1 MVADELARPGGQCDE
16 AAGTAAGAAVPGVR
30 PLLAAVCPDP
40 QGEPG
45 GAAAQVG
52 TRHVTGTAAAVSD
65 TCNVTYLQHCV

>member
-16 AAGTAAGAAVPGVR
+16 AAGTAAGAAVLGVR

-45 GAAAQVG
+45 GAAAQI
-52 TRHVTGTAAAVSD
+52 
-65 TCNVTYLQHCV
+65 QPF